1 MQTKDFETDLPGVG
15 RAKHSTLKG
24 AKPRQ
29 GLRAARGRPSEIA
42 HSNLRH
48 ELRKRADRALG
59 MQNIAHAMSIAI

>member
-15 RAKHSTLKG
+15 RAKHSTLRG

-29 GLRAARGRPSEIA
+29 GLRAARGRPSYRAFE
-42 HSNLRH
+42 STTRTQ
-48 ELRKRADRALG
+48 ERADRALG